1 MINQLFN
8 LKGRTALVTGSS
20 RGIGRAIAM
29 LLGEAGAQVRFHAIR
44 QTGRHSH
51 GSERQRH

>member
-29 LLGEAGAQVRFHAIR
+29 LQI
-44 QTGRHSH
+44 GRAHV
-51 GSERQRH
+51 